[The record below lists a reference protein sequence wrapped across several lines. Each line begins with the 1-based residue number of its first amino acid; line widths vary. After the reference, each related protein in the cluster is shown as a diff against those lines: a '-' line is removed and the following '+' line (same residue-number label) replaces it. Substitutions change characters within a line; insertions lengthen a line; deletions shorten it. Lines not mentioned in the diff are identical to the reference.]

1 LLLTHRLR
9 LVVSKYSYLE
19 TALLVLGFLLLGYLI
34 EPSDPLLV
42 HDEIIYIIILMTVIT
57 MFHGIGNG
65 LLAVFIIALAMDFLY
80 PTFPIK
86 VLLKLFILVLI
97 FGEFHYFWNRK
108 IIQNKSKNSYLRSKL
123 NELSNAFYTLKIS
136 HDQLEKNYV
145 FKPMSLRNSIRQ
157 LKDAYS
163 EKKDFF
169 KKFLTLLDK
178 SFGVSSAEFC
188 VVKNNMIYSVYDT
201 EFKNKMDNSDPMI
214 EMALA
219 KKSPIY
225 VSSVKVDNNSRYLAV
240 IPAVSEDEVKG
251 ILLISEMPFLS
262 FNKDTL
268 LSISILISYF
278 LDEIEK
284 WSIIEQFDKKN
295 PLVDNEFYFELM
307 RLHKISMEFDVQST
321 MLVLKSK
328 DKLLFHL
335 VLEKA
340 RESLRSLDIVSSH
353 HADEYEVLGILFPF
367 ADKTSAQGF
376 LTRLLQLLKLDAED
390 ERMEYSFF
398 DIANLDSITRY
409 AHLETDNA

>member
-1 LLLTHRLR
+1 LR

-19 TALLVLGFLLLGYLI
+19 TALLVLGFIFFGYLI
-34 EPSDPLLV
+34 EPADPLLV
-42 HDEIIYIIILMTVIT
+42 HYELIYIVILMTIIT

-65 LLAVFIIALAMDFLY
+65 LLAIFIIALAMDFLY
-80 PTFPIK
+80 PVFPIEF
-86 VLLKLFILVLI
+86 LLKLFILVLI

-157 LKDAYS
+157 LKDAYT

-178 SFGVSSAEFC
+178 SFGVNSAEFC
-188 VVKNNMIYSVYDT
+188 VVKNNKIYSVYDT
-201 EFKNKMDNSDPMI
+201 EFKKKMDSSDPMI

-219 KKSPIY
+219 KQSPIY
-225 VSSVKVDNNSRYLAV
+225 VSSAEVNNNSKFLAV
-240 IPAVSEDEVKG
+240 IPAVSDDEVKG
-251 ILLISEMPFLS
+251 LLLITEMPFLS

-284 WSIIEQFDKKN
+284 WNIIEKSATKS

-307 RLHKISMEFDVQST
+307 RLYKISMEFDVQST

-328 DKLLFHL
+328 DRLLAHL

-340 RESLRSLDIVSSH
+340 RASLRSLDIVSAH
-353 HADEYEVLGILFPF
+353 HSDDYEVLGILFPF
-367 ADKTSAQGF
+367 ADKTSAEGF
-376 LTRLLQLLKLDAED
+376 LTRLLQLLKLDAKD
-390 ERMEYSFF
+390 ERIEYSFF
-398 DIANLDSITRY
+398 DVTDLESIRRY
-409 AHLETDNA
+409 AHLETDNV